1 MIFPKLNA
9 VKKNSYKKTVN
20 GFIPREVYIPLSQD
34 FEIDGKCL
42 VKPGDHVEEGQV
54 LAEYKDEKSIFPHF
68 EYSSIPGI
76 VEQVLLNPSPSG
88 KKIETV
94 KIRLQGSF
102 KYLGKKRPETD
113 PRTIAQ
119 AEIIKI
125 IAEKG
130 ILNTFVTDKPEYL
143 AENLE
148 EVRGHKN
155 RLLIVRLFDDDPSRM
170 IDGILSNLYQDRI
183 NEGIRILIKAIDAD
197 GVILI
202 TDNNFEKP
210 EIFNPFDVPTFF
222 LKLNSRDYPSTYKK
236 NICTAIKRKAK
247 QQPFSRITK
256 YDLFVDATTVL
267 EMQDCVKF
275 NTPVTSRFVHVNGDC
290 IPASGILKVAVGT
303 TFRMLAEQCGGF
315 VKSPEGI
322 IVNGMISGV
331 SSGTLDAPVTKYV
344 KSVTFIPKMQCP
356 DQRQTVCIRCG
367 NCRRACPAKLSPD
380 IIYRYIRNGMF
391 ASEDYLASAEFCS
404 DCGLCNSV
412 CPSRLPLS
420 QRIYEFAKSKKLK
433 GTENEK

>member
-42 VKPGDHVEEGQV
+42 VKPGDHVEEGQI

-113 PRTIAQ
+113 PRTLDQ

-202 TDNNFEKP
+202 TDNN
-210 EIFNPFDVPTFF
+210 
-222 LKLNSRDYPSTYKK
+222 
-236 NICTAIKRKAK
+236 
-247 QQPFSRITK
+247 
-256 YDLFVDATTVL
+256 
-267 EMQDCVKF
+267 
-275 NTPVTSRFVHVNGDC
+275 
-290 IPASGILKVAVGT
+290 
-303 TFRMLAEQCGGF
+303 
-315 VKSPEGI
+315 
-322 IVNGMISGV
+322 
-331 SSGTLDAPVTKYV
+331 LDR
-344 KSVTFIPKMQCP
+344 KSV
-356 DQRQTVCIRCG
+356 V
-367 NCRRACPAKLSPD
+367 
-380 IIYRYIRNGMF
+380 
-391 ASEDYLASAEFCS
+391 
-404 DCGLCNSV
+404 
-412 CPSRLPLS
+412 
-420 QRIYEFAKSKKLK
+420 
-433 GTENEK
+433 